1 MQQRDTCLL
10 KSWFCKWKCSATGDI
25 WNLRF
30 VQYEELNDLTYYE
43 LLDLDPTEERRSDIV
58 IKPADKGSAV
68 VVMDR
73 HRNVS
78 EAERQLNDSTYYE
91 LLDHDPT
98 DEFAK
103 KVSETVEEM
112 FDDGYIIE
120 KNMRYSHQYQLYLV
134 L

>member
-1 MQQRDTCLL
+1 MQQRDTWLL
-10 KSWFCKWKCSATGDI
+10 KSWFCKWKCSATGDL
-25 WNLRF
+25 WNLCF
-30 VQYEELNDLTYYE
+30 VQSEKLNDSTYYE
-43 LLDLDPTEERRSDIV
+43 LLDHDPTEERRSDTV

-73 HRNVS
+73 HRYVS
-78 EAERQLNDSTYYE
+78 EEERQLNDSTRNE

-112 FDDGYIIE
+112 FDDGYITE
-120 KNMRYSHQYQLYLV
+120 KNMRYSRQYQL
-134 L
+134 